1 MQFIHCTAMQA
12 GWGGCNDA
20 MMQRSHQ
27 VHEADAP
34 KEAVRIGGLA
44 TPLLDAQRIS
54 GGFVD

>member
-1 MQFIHCTAMQA
+1 
-12 GWGGCNDA
+12 
-20 MMQRSHQ
+20 MMQRSHP